1 MTLRKK
7 TMAILGAA
15 ILALMAIL
23 YVSSRTILL
32 DSFARLEDEATQR
45 DVQRVLNA
53 VDGQLQEL
61 DTTTHDWAS
70 WDDTYQYMADRSPG
84 YVESNLVDDTFV
96 TLRLNALLL
105 VGPSGE
111 LVSGKAFDL
120 QAEEEIPVS
129 EALLA
134 HLAPEGLLSPGGEP
148 GSHVKGILSLPEG
161 PVLVAS
167 RPVLTSGNEGPM
179 QGWLIMARCLDS
191 AETEY
196 LADVTDSSLN
206 IQRFDDPSSP
216 TDFGEVRPK
225 LLESPSIV
233 VRPLSADVVAGY
245 GVLRDIYSVPSLM
258 LRVDMPRD
266 IYSHGQSAVTYF
278 WISMLLV
285 GTVFGCIQ
293 LATLDRQVLRRVGQ
307 LTARVARIHSHD
319 DLSARVQVS
328 GQDELSELGSEI
340 NSMLQRLQRTQ
351 DDLKRSEERFRRMAD
366 NVRDGLTIF
375 EDGRAVY
382 VNDRACEIFGYPRDE
397 LMQMQDLDLAAP
409 EDRQPL
415 QRVVQKAQQSGE
427 MPGELD
433 LWIVRKDGDRRYVSN
448 RYASTS
454 QDGAGQRTYVVTTD
468 MTRRKAA
475 EDELQRDKE
484 RLEVLLEEFPLGV
497 AVISGD
503 GRYKYVNAR
512 FVDMFGYN
520 LDDVP
525 NGREWFKKAYPDEEY
540 RHQVKSSWLEDLR
553 TAQQGERRPRTFT
566 VRCADGTDKV
576 VHFRPV
582 AVQGT
587 DQFVVYEDI
596 TERQRAEER
605 IRQLAYHDPL
615 TGLPNRTLFYD
626 RMDVALARARRDG
639 DKLAILLMDL
649 DHFKEVNDSLG
660 HTMGDQLL
668 QAVGERLTT
677 LLRESDTICRMGGD
691 EFLILL
697 TGITAVDDVIKVA
710 HRVLESIRRPFVL
723 DGHELEIT
731 TSLGMAI
738 YPDDA
743 EDMDTLIRQTD
754 FAMYLAKERGRDNY
768 QRYNPLEREAQ
779 PTSPRGGSARRR
791 PAQ

>member
-7 TMAILGAA
+7 TMVIVGAA
-15 ILALMAIL
+15 ILALMALL

-84 YVESNLVDDTFV
+84 YVESNLLDDTFV

-148 GSHVKGILSLPEG
+148 GSHVEGILSLPEG
-161 PVLVAS
+161 PVLVSS

-179 QGWLIMARCLDS
+179 RGWLVMARYLDS
-191 AETEY
+191 TEVQRLTET
-196 LADVTDSSLN
+196 THSSVSV
-206 IQRFDDPSSP
+206 QPFDDPNP
-216 TDFGEVRPK
+216 PADFGAVRSA
-225 LLESPSIV
+225 LLEDTSLV
-233 VRPLSADVVAGY
+233 VRPLNPATIAGY
-245 GVLRDIYSVPSLM
+245 AVLEDIYGAPALI
-258 LRVDMPRD
+258 LRLDMPRE
-266 IYSHGQSAVTYF
+266 IYFQGQAAVNYLLAS
-278 WISMLLV
+278 ILLV
-285 GTVFGCIQ
+285 GVAFGALQCVM
-293 LATLDRQVLRRVGQ
+293 LDRQVIGRVMELG
-307 LTARVARIHSHD
+307 TSIARIRSHD
-319 DLSARVQVS
+319 DLSARVRTA
-328 GQDELSELGSEI
+328 GEDELSSLGTEI
-340 NSMLQRLQRTQ
+340 NSMLERLQNTQ
-351 DDLKRSEERFRRMAD
+351 AHLQKTEERFRSMAD
-366 NVRDGLTIF
+366 NISDGLTIIV
-375 EDGRAVY
+375 DGTVVY
-382 VNDRACEIFGYPRDE
+382 VNDRACEIFGYSRDE
-397 LMQMQDLDLAAP
+397 LIQMQDLDLAAP
-409 EDRQPL
+409 EDRERL
-415 QRVVQKAQQSGE
+415 ELVVQEARQSGQ
-427 MPGELD
+427 MPGELEF
-433 LWIVRKDGDRRYVSN
+433 WAVRKDGSHRYISN
-448 RYASTS
+448 RYTS
-454 QDGAGQRTYVVTTD
+454 GSHRDIGAQSYVVTTD
-468 MTRRKAA
+468 
-475 EDELQRDKE
+475 
-484 RLEVLLEEFPLGV
+484 
-497 AVISGD
+497 
-503 GRYKYVNAR
+503 
-512 FVDMFGYN
+512 
-520 LDDVP
+520 
-525 NGREWFKKAYPDEEY
+525 
-540 RHQVKSSWLEDLR
+540 
-553 TAQQGERRPRTFT
+553 
-566 VRCADGTDKV
+566 
-576 VHFRPV
+576 
-582 AVQGT
+582 
-587 DQFVVYEDI
+587 I
-596 TERQRAEER
+596 TERKREQDT
-605 IRQLAYHDPL
+605 IRRLAFHDPL
-615 TGLPNRTLFYD
+615 TGLPNRALLND
-626 RMDVALARARRDG
+626 RVDVAVARARRDG
-639 DKLAILLMDL
+639 DRLAVLLMDL

-723 DGHELEIT
+723 DGHELAIT
-731 TSLGMAI
+731 TSLGIAI